1 MDFVKLP
8 YLNIKI
14 INKKYL
20 RCFLIVNAFLTID
33 IQIKFNLEF
42 RFKNDYLLEVIC
54 AIEFKIRINSISQI
68 RFMFSIQYLKLAKN
82 ILIVSSNFC
91 NLFSQLLNKVSNQF
105 NKLIARRKK
114 RVNRVYVAFI

>member
-68 RFMFSIQYLKLAKN
+68 RFMFSMQYLKLAKN